1 MVPSSP
7 TNGAVKLRRMRGAP
21 IRQLHFRDARRCM
34 AESAT
39 SRIDRAERA
48 SPLQTENGARGVC
61 SWHAARKVFDRRR
74 PARAAF
80 AQIFHW
86 AGTRPL
92 YLVVFTVDTT
102 DASPHNA
109 RILFWLGRDFPVRCG
124 CASRRALTAGGKCR
138 CSICLVSPFSASMR
152 CVTCAAIGCA
162 PTRPARSATTAGAHA
177 AAICCGRCRRPSA
190 QDSVCDLVPS
200 RPAHRCGPGLGSGK
214 VPKLTGTAC

>member
-1 MVPSSP
+1 LVASALLVPSSP

-48 SPLQTENGARGVC
+48 PPLQTEDDAGVGG
-61 SWHAARKVFDRRR
+61 SWHATRKVFDRRR
-74 PARAAF
+74 SVAMAF

-109 RILFWLGRDFPVRCG
+109 RILF
-124 CASRRALTAGGKCR
+124 
-138 CSICLVSPFSASMR
+138 CLV
-152 CVTCAAIGCA
+152 AIF
-162 PTRPARSATTAGAHA
+162 R
-177 AAICCGRCRRPSA
+177 
-190 QDSVCDLVPS
+190 
-200 RPAHRCGPGLGSGK
+200 
-214 VPKLTGTAC
+214 

>member
-1 MVPSSP
+1 LVLSSP

-21 IRQLHFRDARRCM
+21 IRQLHFREARRCT
-34 AESAT
+34 AESEP

-48 SPLQTENGARGVC
+48 PPLQTENDARVGR
-61 SWHAARKVFDRRR
+61 SPDAARKVFDRRR

-80 AQIFHW
+80 AQIFHC

-152 CVTCAAIGCA
+152 CVTCAATGCA
-162 PTRPARSATTAGAHA
+162 PTRPARSATMAGARA
-177 AAICCGRCRRPSA
+177 AAICCGRCRHRWD
-190 QDSVCDLVPS
+190 QDFACDLVPS
-200 RPAHRCGPGLGSGK
+200 RPAHRCVPGLGSGK